1 MHYYISMLTHFVDDR
16 HVWCGPGTAAV
27 LCSSVLL
34 WTQPCGSTLSLH
46 SKWPHLK
53 ALATLRYHAFPKNLS
68 VEMKVSSKNVFFY
81 EAIALIR
88 ENGADKKILI
98 SVWESVMHYS
108 LTEDQTGVRLLL
120 AFFWGFNE
128 LMFFVFWPIL
138 HSSLCVF
145 TGKGAMAEVSTIV
158 ETIKQYI
165 QKHPEWPQ
173 TKHTRASRRE
183 TQGYPHI
190 VIIIIRAISS
200 ITFDLDFAIK
210 SWHSTEKQ
218 TNVYHLSFFVMVL
231 FITSIEF
238 CSKMYKRLSETDTL
252 HCKK

>member
-1 MHYYISMLTHFVDDR
+1 MHFQKT
-16 HVWCGPGTAAV
+16 C
-27 LCSSVLL
+27 L
-34 WTQPCGSTLSLH
+34 WR
-46 SKWPHLK
+46 W
-53 ALATLRYHAFPKNLS
+53 RYLPR
-68 VEMKVSSKNVFFY
+68 MCFY
-81 EAIALIR
+81 EAVALIR
-88 ENGADKKILI
+88 ENGTDKKILI

-128 LMFFVFWPIL
+128 LMFLVFWPVL

-190 VIIIIRAISS
+190 VIIIIIHAISS
-200 ITFDLDFAIK
+200 ITF
-210 SWHSTEKQ
+210 
-218 TNVYHLSFFVMVL
+218 NPG
-231 FITSIEF
+231 F
-238 CSKMYKRLSETDTL
+238 C
-252 HCKK
+252 HKKLT